1 MWGSSRGPRHARGVA
16 GKHAVNTTTK
26 LLRPRLL
33 RIGVG
38 RPIERRHQISR
49 ELRALFD
56 GQIKCIVQQLCSGSA
71 CGHAHYD
78 NRSAIDRNLAQRHGV
93 GGCGEVL
100 GGSPTACSGSC
111 SIVLGGGARGVC
123 LSPARDLAREP
134 CARLAPSRCRPW
146 AAIEGAGLAM
156 GAGWESDWVARARCA
171 RGQLERTRGCVVA
184 SVHEN
189 RDRSPPRDGRERR
202 RARRASCFCRF

>member
-1 MWGSSRGPRHARGVA
+1 
-16 GKHAVNTTTK
+16 
-26 LLRPRLL
+26 L

-111 SIVLGGGARGVC
+111 SIVLGGVTRAGFAWR
-123 LSPARDLAREP
+123 LRAILRASPARALPPHDVGLGP
-134 CARLAPSRCRPW
+134 PSRGRGWRWVRDGNPIGSL
-146 AAIEGAGLAM
+146 AQGVLADNLNEREGASLL
-156 GAGWESDWVARARCA
+156 RCMKTA
-171 RGQLERTRGCVVA
+171 TE
-184 SVHEN
+184 
-189 RDRSPPRDGRERR
+189 
-202 RARRASCFCRF
+202 ARRAMA